1 MSKIKKILILC
12 CGYPYQTDKRFGY
25 EVWMELEK
33 VKLPDNVDL
42 MEVGESASMIP
53 SFIAEQDKLVIV
65 DYFQTGEDAGTI
77 VRLKL
82 EEVPVT
88 VNGLTDIAKS
98 HLMDTLGHQ
107 KVIGQCPDEIIFIGV
122 VPKDI
127 VTESQ
132 KLTPVIANKVPEVVK
147 LILKEIQE

>member
-1 MSKIKKILILC
+1 MKKVLILC

-25 EVWMELEK
+25 EVWTELEK
-33 VKLPDNVDL
+33 EKLPDNVVL
-42 MEVGESASMIP
+42 MEVGESASMMP
-53 SFIAEQDKLVIV
+53 SVIAEQDKLIIV
-65 DYFQTGEDAGTI
+65 DCFETGEDAGTI
-77 VRLKL
+77 VRLKPH
-82 EEVPVT
+82 EVPVT

-107 KVIGQCPDEIIFIGV
+107 KVIGQCPEAIFIGV

-127 VTESQ
+127 VTEGQ
-132 KLTPVIANKVPEVVK
+132 KLTPAIEQKIPEVVK

>member
-1 MSKIKKILILC
+1 
-12 CGYPYQTDKRFGY
+12 
-25 EVWMELEK
+25 MELEK
-33 VKLPDNVDL
+33 VKLPDNVAL

-53 SFIAEQDKLVIV
+53 AFIAEQEKLIIV

-77 VRLKL
+77 VRLKP

-107 KVIGQCPDEIIFIGV
+107 KVIDQCPDEIIFIGV

-127 VTESQ
+127 VTETQ
-132 KLTPVIANKVPEVVK
+132 KLTPVIEKKVPDVVK